1 MVRVNLLFIAIWG
14 IFIIINKN
22 AIVGYI
28 SYYIAITFIN
38 LFINKI
44 DLLIFSTIFS

>member
-1 MVRVNLLFIAIWG
+1 MVRVNLLFIAMWG
-14 IFIIINKN
+14 IFIIINKD

-28 SYYIAITFIN
+28 TYIVITFIN

-44 DLLIFSTIFS
+44 DLLIFSPTFS